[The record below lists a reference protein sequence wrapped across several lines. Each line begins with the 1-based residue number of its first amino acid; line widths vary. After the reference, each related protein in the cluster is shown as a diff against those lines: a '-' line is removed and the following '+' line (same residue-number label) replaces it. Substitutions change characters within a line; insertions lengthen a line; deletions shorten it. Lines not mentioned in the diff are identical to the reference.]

1 MDIEEVQTHNEVTR
15 MLNDQIISINNVSII
30 N

>member
-1 MDIEEVQTHNEVTR
+1 MDINKVQTHNEVTR
-15 MLNDQIISINNVSII
+15 ILNDQISSINNVSII